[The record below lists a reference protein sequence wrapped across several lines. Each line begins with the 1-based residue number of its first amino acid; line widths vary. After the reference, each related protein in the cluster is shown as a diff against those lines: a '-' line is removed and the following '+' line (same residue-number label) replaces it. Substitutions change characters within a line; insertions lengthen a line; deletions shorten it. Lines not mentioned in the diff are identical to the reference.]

1 MRQFIKTT
9 LFIIAMGSLVVF
21 SKPIQ
26 DTIVAKYDHCVK
38 QLASRSIN
46 STNLNGF

>member
-9 LFIIAMGSLVVF
+9 FFIIAMGSLVVF

-26 DTIVAKYDHCVK
+26 DTIVNQYNYCVK
-38 QLASRSIN
+38 QLASRSATSSHII
-46 STNLNGF
+46 GF